1 MLKVIQWA
9 TGAVGRHAV
18 MAVHSHPELELV
30 GAYTYSEAKAG
41 RDIGEICGIE
51 RIGVTATSDVEKIL
65 ALEADC
71 VLYMAIG
78 EINPHGALDDI
89 CMLLES
95 GKNVVSTAVTAL
107 IYPEAM
113 GRKVVE
119 RLEAAC
125 LKGGT
130 SFHATGI
137 EPGWAAEVL
146 PLTMSGVLH
155 RIDSLVVQEILD
167 YSTYNNPDVL
177 FDIMGFGKRPDEPVV
192 MEEADALKP
201 TFAAPLMLVAK
212 GLAARIDD
220 FKYHREIAVTH
231 QDIQVS
237 AGVVRA
243 GTVAAQRFGYTAI
256 VGGRPALTVEHI
268 TRLRS
273 DLAPQWPSGRG
284 WTVRIKGLPSMVLE
298 SRIGVDG
305 EDEVDQGTLA
315 TAMHAVH
322 AVVPVCA
329 AASGI
334 RTFLDLPII
343 TGRCILGGRPLADGE
358 AVYAEMSTS
367 DEAPATVP
375 VTSAAFEKVVATM
388 RQRVAT
394 LDAFGKRLNFVLDD
408 HVMHIDGTT
417 APPVVTTVE
426 ATADARISVSV
437 ENFSKLLDK
446 RLKPMFA
453 FMSGKVRIKG
463 EMSAASALQKIF

>member
-1 MLKVIQWA
+1 MKRVIQWA

-18 MAVHSHPELELV
+18 AAIHRHPELELV
-30 GAYTYSEAKAG
+30 GAYVYSASKAG
-41 RDIGEICGIE
+41 CDVGEICGIGK
-51 RIGVTATSDVEKIL
+51 IGVTATNKVEEIL
-65 ALEADC
+65 ALQADC
-71 VLYMAIG
+71 VIYMAIG

-107 IYPEAM
+107 IYPLAM
-113 GRKVVE
+113 GRPVLD

-125 LKGGT
+125 AKGRS

-146 PLTMSGVLH
+146 PLTMSGILQ

-192 MEEADALKP
+192 MEEADALRP

-212 GLAARIDD
+212 GLAARIED
-220 FKYHREIAVTH
+220 FKYHREIAVTDR
-231 QDIQVS
+231 DIVVS
-237 AGVVRA
+237 AGKVQA

-256 VGGRPALTVEHI
+256 INGRPALTVEHI
-268 TRLRS
+268 TRLHP
-273 DLAPQWPSGRG
+273 DLAPDWPTGRG
-284 WTVRIKGLPSMVLE
+284 WDVRVKGLPSMVLE

-322 AVVPVCA
+322 AVIPVCA
-329 AASGI
+329 AASGV

-343 TGRCILGGRPLADGE
+343 MGRCVFGGLPADEPFVVDTTERG
-358 AVYAEMSTS
+358 AA
-367 DEAPATVP
+367 ATP
-375 VTSAAFEKVVATM
+375 VTNAGFDQIVAVM
-388 RQRVAT
+388 RQRVKA

-408 HVMHIDGTT
+408 RIMHLDGTT
-417 APPVVTTVE
+417 SPPTVSTAEAP
-426 ATADARISVSV
+426 ADARISVSV
-437 ENFSKLLDK
+437 DNFTKLLDK
-446 RLKPMFA
+446 RLKPMMA

-463 EMSAASALQKIF
+463 EMTAASALQKIF